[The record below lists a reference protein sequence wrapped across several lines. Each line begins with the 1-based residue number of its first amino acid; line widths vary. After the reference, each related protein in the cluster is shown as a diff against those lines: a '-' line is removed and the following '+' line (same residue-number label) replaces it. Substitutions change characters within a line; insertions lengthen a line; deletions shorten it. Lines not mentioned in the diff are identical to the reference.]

1 MNMHLKSKAEIEKRQ
16 EAVRELAPELEMRQH
31 FRVLGLLHKGK
42 TADEEEIRNWAS
54 SPEYYRK
61 KWYFRTLAILIPT
74 ANAVCIGLAIAGI
87 ISFTTWGIVFA
98 SIGLFSSSFSK
109 GISRMQSVY
118 GKKMLILTTYARLI
132 HIIEEKNAMQRIKG
146 NQRIGGR

>member
-1 MNMHLKSKAEIEKRQ
+1 MDEY
-16 EAVRELAPELEMRQH
+16 APEEQSGDRETTGSSTGTGSGVRNAPA
-31 FRVLGLLHKGK
+31 FVLGLLHKGK

-118 GKKMLILTTYARLI
+118 GKRC
-132 HIIEEKNAMQRIKG
+132 
-146 NQRIGGR
+146 

>member
-1 MNMHLKSKAEIEKRQ
+1 
-16 EAVRELAPELEMRQH
+16 MRQH

-74 ANAVCIGLAIAGI
+74 ANAVCIGLAIAEI

-132 HIIEEKNAMQRIKG
+132 HIIEEKKNALHRIKG
-146 NQRIGGR
+146 NQGIGGR

>member
-1 MNMHLKSKAEIEKRQ
+1 MHLKSKAEIEKRQ

-61 KWYFRTLAILIPT
+61 
-74 ANAVCIGLAIAGI
+74 N
-87 ISFTTWGIVFA
+87 
-98 SIGLFSSSFSK
+98 
-109 GISRMQSVY
+109 GISELWLSLSPPP
-118 GKKMLILTTYARLI
+118 MLSAS
-132 HIIEEKNAMQRIKG
+132 G
-146 NQRIGGR
+146 WP